1 MPYDPLTMLLNLS
14 KGTGYSYNWIQQIL
28 DLLNQQAPGT
38 QVGDKPIVGDIPLG
52 PKPPVNTG
60 ATPVENPDWLY
71 KPITP
76 APITPPKSGD
86 VFFGGQTPRIAP
98 APAESP
104 FRQVHVPIPDE
115 KGNYY
120 TQVTNP
126 NYYAPGVGNLYAN
139 DAEASLAGKY
149 PDLWNGYL
157 AALKQGEKLAFTEW
171 AQGQLM
177 PKMGLG
183 GWGDMKPTIM

>member
-1 MPYDPLTMLLNLS
+1 MPFDPLSMLSTLKQGGLS
-14 KGTGYSYNWIQQIL
+14 YPWIQQII
-28 DLLNQQAPGT
+28 DWLNQQQAPAQTDVSQKYTGSPPGPQAPFT
-38 QVGDKPIVGDIPLG
+38 QVGDMPLG
-52 PKPPVNTG
+52 DKIIPPG
-60 ATPVENPDWLY
+60 P
-71 KPITP
+71 
-76 APITPPKSGD
+76 
-86 VFFGGQTPRIAP
+86 QAP
-98 APAESP
+98 ATTPAESP
-104 FRQVHVPIPDE
+104 FKQVHVPIPDE

-126 NYYAPGVGNLYAN
+126 NYYTPGVGNLYAN